1 MFKFGRVPE
10 TEIWLLDNYF
20 YSEDDLT
27 KEEQIA
33 FRVFVNSKINDE
45 KRKQKFEDSQ
55 EYKQLLQDNQ
65 FSMPFK

>member
-1 MFKFGRVPE
+1 
-10 TEIWLLDNYF
+10 LDNYF
-20 YSEDDLT
+20 NCEDDLT

-55 EYKQLLQDNQ
+55 EHKQLLQDNQ
-65 FSMPFK
+65 YNVLSNVSLR